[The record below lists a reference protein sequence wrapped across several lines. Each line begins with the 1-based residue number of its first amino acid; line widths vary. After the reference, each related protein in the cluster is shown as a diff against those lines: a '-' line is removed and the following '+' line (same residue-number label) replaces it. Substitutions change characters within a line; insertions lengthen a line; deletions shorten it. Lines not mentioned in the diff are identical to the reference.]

1 MKKHVRRLTAFLLFA
16 VMLTAVLTVAWAPEE
31 VAAERTILDVEKE
44 LKECQAMLAE
54 IKSELAKIQS
64 EISSLESKSGQNDK
78 LLESYQTEIEALEA
92 EIAVGSE
99 IEESYDQKRADVAA
113 QIALTESEYDYQKE
127 QYKELM
133 RFIYENS
140 ADNTFEL
147 LFTSDN
153 LTDYLSRRDDF
164 NDIMNAAN
172 DLLRSVKSS
181 ISDLEQLRSSYED
194 TQREYEEYLSD
205 LRRTE
210 LDYRSK
216 VDQYETIAQ
225 QLGMDVESLKSQ
237 YAGKNSRIA
246 ELTAKISKLKKEREE
261 LYARESDY
269 KWPLKSNV
277 SYRVTSYF
285 GYRSDPFGKPTT
297 EFHKGLDIACS
308 VNSNI
313 IAARGGTV
321 TKAAWYGGYGNCVI
335 IYHGNGVSTLYGHM
349 NKIASGI
356 KEGVVVKQGDLIGY
370 VGTTGRSTGYHLHF
384 GVINTN
390 QHDATG
396 TQYDNPDKYLPDG
409 YYTKKLKTK

>member
-92 EIAVGSE
+92 EIAIGSE

-225 QLGMDVESLKSQ
+225 QLGLDVESLKSQ
-237 YAGKNSRIA
+237 YSGKNSRIA
-246 ELTAKISKLKKEREE
+246 ELTAKINKLKKEREE

-285 GYRSDPFGKPTT
+285 GYRNDPFGKPTT